1 MVSIEFQSQT
11 SLLKPPELVQIYMLL
26 DAGRRANRPFFAFY
40 NCEHSI
46 LDCSISLRYHYFNKV
61 VTTVA
66 QVSRISMYSLYR
78 FKETTVH
85 Q

>member
-11 SLLKPPELVQIYMLL
+11 SLLKPPELAQIYMLL
-26 DAGRRANRPFFAFY
+26 NAGRQANRPFVAFY
-40 NCEHSI
+40 NCEYAI
-46 LDCSISLRYHYFNKV
+46 LNCSISLRLYINKV

-66 QVSRISMYSLYR
+66 QVSRISMYNLYR
-78 FKETTVH
+78 SKGMTVH